1 MRVGLTLEIRHS
13 PHRPQPWRALF
24 EDCLWLFEQAEAL
37 GFDSLLVQEH
47 FFTEDGYAPSMP
59 VFLTALAERTTTARI
74 GSYIY
79 IAPLHHP
86 AQLAQETAVIDHLSD
101 GRLDVALGIGH
112 RVAEYRAFGL
122 APSTRPSRMEEAIEI
137 LGRAWTGERF
147 SYHGRYFELDDI
159 VVKPEPLQRPHP
171 PLWLAAT
178 AVAPAERAGRHGLHL
193 AGASPDPE
201 VHAAYREAL
210 RRAGHDAG
218 AMRVSNPWSITVTD
232 EDPEAVWQRNKHHYH
247 FRWDYYRRIRA
258 EIGDA
263 ELQYGLEPAA
273 ETYRANELI
282 GDAETVLAA
291 LKPLVDELGLTDLV
305 LFGPHPGIDLRG
317 EGYESVARFAEQ
329 VLPTLKSW
337 GAPAQAV

>member
-1 MRVGLTLEIRHS
+1 MRVGLTLEIRNS
-13 PHRPQPWRALF
+13 PHRPQPWRELF

-59 VFLTALAERTTTARI
+59 VFLTALAERTSTARI

-122 APSTRPSRMEEAIEI
+122 DPNTRPSRIEEVIDVLE
-137 LGRAWTGERF
+137 LAWSGEPF
-147 SYHGRYFELDDI
+147 SYDGRYYKLDEL

-178 AVAPAERAGRHGLHL
+178 AVAPAERAGRHGLNL
-193 AGASPDPE
+193 AGASPDPA

-210 RRAGHDAG
+210 VAAGHDPA

-232 EDPEAVWQRNKHHYH
+232 EDPDAVWERNKAHYH
-247 FRWDYYRRIRA
+247 YRWDYYRRIRA

-263 ELQYGLEPAA
+263 ELQYGLKPAA
-273 ETYRANELI
+273 EAYRANELI
-282 GDAETVLAA
+282 GDAAAVLAT
-291 LKPLVDELGLTDLV
+291 LEPFVRELGLTDIV

-329 VLPTLKSW
+329 VMPTLKAW
-337 GAPAQAV
+337 NQAA